1 MLDEGDEQRAKDV
14 LGDER
19 AHKNRAGVMKIAER
33 ETAST

>member
-1 MLDEGDEQRAKDV
+1 VLDEGDEQRAKDV

-19 AHKNRAGVMKIAER
+19 AHKNRAGVMKSAER